1 MHLSQRFVLL
11 AHCGQ
16 FGTTWLFPSARPTP
30 DRVHDAR
37 IEFVRQLVGLQTFT
51 LGLFRDRVTEK
62 PYALYRLIDLAEL
75 EDYYRYTR
83 AYGFWVILHTT
94 LKGRHCADPEVPVPV
109 SVIEAPDYTKALGD
123 SLQAALECQRT
134 LAEIQAESFCIGET
148 CTVPL
153 PRPLPL
159 ENTRIKKPD
168 PQVSPLNA
176 DTRWEAL
183 VHPMVLALR
192 AEWAVC
198 CSTAEVP
205 SPAPRLT
212 C

>member
-1 MHLSQRFVLL
+1 M

-16 FGTTWLFPSARPTP
+16 TGTTWLFPSARPTP
-30 DRVHDAR
+30 DRLNEAR
-37 IEFVRQLVGLQTFT
+37 VEFVRLLVGLQTFT
-51 LGLFRDRVTEK
+51 LSMFRDRVTEK

-94 LKGRHCADPEVPVPV
+94 LKGRHCADPEVPVAV

-148 CTVPL
+148 CTVPI
-153 PRPLPL
+153 PKALPL
-159 ENTRIKKPD
+159 ENARIKKPD
-168 PQVSPLNA
+168 AAVSPLNV

-192 AEWAVC
+192 AEWANC
-198 CSTAEVP
+198 CSTAEVLRD
-205 SPAPRLT
+205 ARNVLT
-212 C
+212 RRRNQ